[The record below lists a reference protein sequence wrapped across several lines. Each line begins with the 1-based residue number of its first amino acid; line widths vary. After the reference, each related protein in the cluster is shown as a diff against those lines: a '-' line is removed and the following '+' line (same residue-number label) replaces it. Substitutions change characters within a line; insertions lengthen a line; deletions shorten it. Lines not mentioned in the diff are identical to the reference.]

1 MANIIEDRR
10 MPDHASTLPT
20 IFSYLTSASLVFGG
34 IFDFINHN
42 AVFFGVVFG
51 GITCYINFKEKKA
64 RIETYAKVGTRS
76 TDIVDN

>member
-1 MANIIEDRR
+1 MSNTVEDRR
-10 MPDHASTLPT
+10 MQDHASALPT
-20 IFSYLTSASLVFGG
+20 IFSYLTSASLVLSG